1 MALERTYRLVGI
13 NILIGTE
20 ACQDSFQKNLGTKWP
35 GLKVYPAR
43 LLTLGRKIRIA
54 NCGLEK
60 TFG

>member
-1 MALERTYRLVGI
+1 MNVSVNINMVTTAFELPGYRVV
-13 NILIGTE
+13 
-20 ACQDSFQKNLGTKWP
+20 KNLGTKWP